1 MKRSSL
7 FLTWCWAVLGLT
19 VCVAAQDQP
28 AAEAVDGPTEPARYT
43 VRVGDRLA
51 VALAPRPLP
60 PGERKFVQPGD
71 VLGLSY
77 HFGMAGDEEPYRIE
91 IGDQLKLSFRYSPE
105 LSQDYPIA
113 VEGRYSVLSRGYT
126 VQPDGTLALAGL
138 DAPLKVIDR
147 TTSEVT
153 TMVMTAYEDLLTS
166 PAVVVSVAPQ
176 HVKQQTLKELF
187 QMMENRPVSFV
198 KRPVPGDGFLSLPL
212 VEVPAAGRSVKDIGE
227 VLTRRYH
234 EMGYRRTTVSAW
246 FESISSDGAAQLDG
260 LWAGQRGPIA
270 CEVLTGGSISLPFI
284 PDFAAA
290 GKTVEAIGEELTGLY
305 ASRGI
310 QGVEATVW
318 VEQRG
323 TR

>member
-1 MKRSSL
+1 MKRSSF
-7 FLTWCWAVLGLT
+7 FLTWCWAFLGLM
-19 VCVAAQDQP
+19 VRVAAQDQP
-28 AAEAVDGPTEPARYT
+28 ATEAGPAQRAQYT
-43 VRVGDRLA
+43 TKVGDRLA

-60 PGERKFVQPGD
+60 PEERKLVQPGD

-126 VQPDGTLALAGL
+126 VQPDGALVLAGL
-138 DAPLKVIDR
+138 DAPLKVTDR
-147 TTSEVT
+147 TTSEVR
-153 TMVMTAYEDLLTS
+153 TMLMTAYEDLLTS
-166 PAVVVSVAPQ
+166 PALVVSVAPQ
-176 HVKQQTLKELF
+176 HIKQQTLKELF

-198 KRPVPGDGFLSLPL
+198 RRPVPGDGILSLPL
-212 VEVPAAGRSVKDIGE
+212 VEVLASGRSVKDIGDD
-227 VLTRRYH
+227 LTRRYH

-246 FESISSDGAAQLDG
+246 FESIGSAGAARLDG
-260 LWAGQRGPIA
+260 LWASQLGSIA

-284 PDFAAA
+284 PDFAAV
-290 GKTVEAIGEELTGLY
+290 GKTLEAIGEELSGLY

-323 TR
+323 AR